1 VSLRGELI
9 GINTAIIGPAGGN
22 VGIGFAVPAN
32 IARAVMDQ
40 IVRFGEVRRGR
51 MGVQAQELTPELV
64 RSLNLAVTEGAIVAG
79 VEPGSPAERAGLRR
93 GDVVVAANG
102 RPVRGSADLRVKI
115 GLVPIGETVEFRVL
129 REGRTLTLRAQVA
142 QTQVAA
148 VDGQAVPELAGAAVA
163 NIEPGMPLYGRIE
176 GAFVAK
182 VEPNS
187 PAWLQGLRPGDIIY
201 AVNRRRV
208 RNVNE
213 LMAGLRASETN
224 LSISLLRGDYRITI
238 LIR

>member
-1 VSLRGELI
+1 
-9 GINTAIIGPAGGN
+9 
-22 VGIGFAVPAN
+22 
-32 IARAVMDQ
+32 MDQ

-51 MGVQAQELTPELV
+51 MGVQSQELTPELA
-64 RSLNLAVTEGAIVAG
+64 RSLNLNVTEGALVTG
-79 VEPGSPAERAGLRR
+79 VEAGSPAERAGLRR
-93 GDVVVAANG
+93 GDVVVSANG

-115 GLVPIGETVEFRVL
+115 GLVPIGEEVELRVL
-129 REGRTLTLRAQVA
+129 REGRTVNIRAQVA
-142 QTQVAA
+142 QPQLAA
-148 VDGQAVPELAGAAVA
+148 VDGQAIPELAGAAVA
-163 NIEPGMPLYGRIE
+163 NIERGMPLFGRIE
-176 GAFVAK
+176 GALVAK
-182 VEPNS
+182 VEQNS

-213 LMAGLRASETN
+213 LMAVLRAIEGN